1 MLNLPLARAFAL
13 VPLVEEK
20 AGESME
26 AVFDAVARIVQQ
38 VVEEIPIP
46 ERVLKF
52 AFTEPQGG
60 IVGVTLGP

>member
-1 MLNLPLARAFAL
+1 
-13 VPLVEEK
+13 
-20 AGESME
+20 ME